1 MTRVYMGINIDDS
14 RDDLLT
20 EPAKDLIKNFYTRS
34 GETIQETLARACVAW
49 ADDMHHAQRLYDAN
63 SMLHFMWSSPML
75 SNAPELKPEIWKIGM
90 INQSLPIWE
99 HEEDFNHNGS
109 QNISCFLPMVSDNI
123 PSLLMGKL
131 ESSLLSVIGGGIG
144 KYFDIRYTSEKSPG
158 PIPFIIEDDAA
169 ILAWKQGKVRRG
181 AEACWLSA
189 NHASAKEFLKI
200 RTPTG
205 DVNRKAENIHI
216 GFSIEDDL
224 MERIEDGAEEY
235 HLIDPHSKRVV
246 DTVNPT
252 DYFRS
257 MIVERGRTG
266 EPFMYFR
273 GNANRALPEAQK
285 RLGLYSYASNL
296 CLVGDTKVIV
306 ADGRKPIT
314 IKQLARESSGSIPFK
329 VWSGRV
335 SNGKVYPEVKT
346 ATAKLTGRKEMVTL
360 TFRSGETIT
369 CTKDHELFTT
379 IGKRVKAKDSVG
391 KQIDSRLFRH
401 GSVNFDNSDLT
412 VASVEQNVGTQDVY
426 CLTVEDNHNFYVSV
440 GGKNDFDQRVALV
453 SNCTEITLPANDDRT
468 PVCCL
473 SSLNAEYYD
482 QWAPTLVGD
491 LVRAL
496 DNAIEHFIRTADW
509 IANRYDNPRHR
520 ELIKMAL
527 YKVINSATQERSIG
541 LGVMGLHYAFQKQD
555 IPFDSEEAREFN
567 KALFKRIKMEA
578 VAESLKLGEERGECP
593 DAASSKDHPHVG
605 RRNMHLLAIAPNSN
619 NADMLTTSASCE
631 PEYANIYT
639 KETRVGIFERR
650 NPYLKKHLQE
660 LGQDTEEVWTS
671 IAHNEGSVSHLEF
684 MSEHKKRVFA
694 TAFEIPQLSIVRL
707 AADRQPEICQ
717 AQSLNLFFK
726 PGSDINYVVACHFYA
741 WKWGLKS
748 LYYYRTKPEVEIE
761 TLSQALE
768 RKALKDSAKKEQKSG
783 ENIVYGTKICP
794 NCNTVKR
801 WLSDMGVEFKFVDLQ
816 LIEKTAAEVTG
827 DPSCR
832 SVPQV
837 FLEGEWIGGHKEVQA
852 LYKEHLAQAD
862 NLFSE
867 EKDEDCANCQG

>member
-1 MTRVYMGINIDDS
+1 MTRTYLGIQIDDS
-14 RDDLLT
+14 RDGLLT
-20 EPAKDLIKNFYTRS
+20 EPAKDLIKGFYAS
-34 GETIQETLARACVAW
+34 KGETIQERLARACVAW
-49 ADDMHHAQRLYDAN
+49 ADDIHHAQRLYDSN
-63 SMLHFMWSSPML
+63 SQLHFMWSSPML
-75 SNAPELKPEIWKIGM
+75 SNAPLLKEEIWKAGM
-90 INQSLPIWE
+90 INQSLPIYD
-99 HEEDFNHNGS
+99 HEEDFEHNGS
-109 QNISCFLPMVSDNI
+109 QNISCFLPAVSDSI

-158 PIPFIIEDDAA
+158 PIPFIIEDDAS

-189 NHASAKEFLKI
+189 NHGSAKEFLKI

-205 DVNRKAENIHI
+205 DSNRKAENIHI
-216 GFSIEDDL
+216 GFSIDDDL
-224 MERIEDGAEEY
+224 MERIEDGHDEF
-235 HLIDPHSKRVV
+235 HLIDPHTKRVV

-252 DYFRS
+252 EYFHA
-257 MIVERGRTG
+257 MIHERGRTG

-296 CLVGDTKVIV
+296 CLAGSTKVIL
-306 ADGRKPIT
+306 ADGRKPLT
-314 IKQLARESSGSIPFK
+314 IKQLARESSGAITFK

-335 SNGKVYPEVKT
+335 SNGKVYPEIKT
-346 ATAKLTGRKEMVTL
+346 ATAQLTGRKEMVTV
-360 TFRSGETIT
+360 TFRNGETLT
-369 CTKDHELFTT
+369 CTHKHELFTT
-379 IGKRVKAKDSVG
+379 GGKKVKAKDSIG
-391 KQIDSRLFRH
+391 KQIDSRLYRH
-401 GSVNFDNSDLT
+401 GSVNYDIADLT
-412 VASVEQNVGTQDVY
+412 VVKVDYNVGTEDVY
-426 CLTVEDNHNFYVSV
+426 CLTVEDNHNFYISVSE
-440 GGKNDFDQRVALV
+440 KNDFDHRIALV

-473 SSLNAEYYD
+473 SSLNAEYSD
-482 QWAPTLVGD
+482 DWAPTLVAD
-491 LVRAL
+491 VVRAL

-509 IANRYDNPRHR
+509 IANRYENPRHR

-541 LGVMGLHYAFQKQD
+541 LGVMGLHYAFQKRD
-555 IPFDSEEAREFN
+555 LPFESQGARDYN
-567 KALFKRIKMEA
+567 KALFKRIKEEA
-578 VAESLKLGEERGECP
+578 VAESLRLGEERGECP
-593 DAASSKDHPHVG
+593 DAASSKNHPHVG

-650 NPYLKKHLQE
+650 NPHLKKYLQE
-660 LGQDTEEVWTS
+660 IGKDTEEVWTN
-671 IAHNEGSVSHLEF
+671 IAQNEGSVQHLDF
-684 MSEHKKRVFA
+684 VDTHKKLVFK
-694 TAFEIPQLSIVRL
+694 TAFEIAQLSIVRL

-726 PGSDINYVVACHFYA
+726 PGSDINYVTSCHFYA

-761 TLSQALE
+761 TLSQALV
-768 RKALKDSAKKEQKSG
+768 RKALKDSVVKEQAAK
-783 ENIVYGTKICP
+783 ENIVYGTKVCP
-794 NCNTVKR
+794 NCTNVKR
-801 WLSDMGVEFKFVDLQ
+801 MLSDMAVDFKFVDLQ
-816 LIEKTAAEVTG
+816 MIDKTAAEVTG
-827 DPSCR
+827 DPACR

-837 FLEGEWIGGHKEVQA
+837 FLNGQWIGGFKEVTE
-852 LYKEHLAQAD
+852 LYKEHKSQAD
-862 NLFSE
+862 KLFDD
-867 EKDEDCANCQG
+867 KPDEDCANCQG